1 MLRDGLVEGTENF
14 ILQFSSTD
22 PPNIA
27 LNADSGSNIIQTQIF
42 IEDST
47 GTGIHRLTNIQH
59 TLSMCL
65 WCDFS
70 TVFEL
75 QFESSFYEVSE
86 SAGILEVCLQVIE
99 TSEVAI
105 GVAVDVLIVEVSDEP
120 LGIVHTCTGIYMYA
134 YFNVGTCVTMYI
146 PSADG
151 VAFNL
156 PAQQL
161 SFYTE
166 DIRLCTTLGIINDT
180 TVHGDREAL
189 LNVEAVDSQF
199 VVTSDTAT
207 IRFIDEQG
215 VYISHCK
222 LSTSELVVS
231 ARVKELIVFSK
242 HDIV

>member
-1 MLRDGLVEGTENF
+1 MCHTADEDYTSYTFSIRLEIGETAICRNGTMLRDSLVEGTENF

-27 LNADSGSNIIQTQIF
+27 LNADSGSNIIRTQIF

-47 GTGIHRLTNIQH
+47 GTGIHRLTSIQR

-86 SAGILEVCLQVIE
+86 SAGSLEVCLQVIE
-99 TSEVAI
+99 TSEVAT

-134 YFNVGTCVTMYI
+134 YFNVGTCVTMYTFCRWSCI
-146 PSADG
+146 QLARSA
-151 VAFNL
+151 
-156 PAQQL
+156 
-161 SFYTE
+161 
-166 DIRLCTTLGIINDT
+166 
-180 TVHGDREAL
+180 TVILHGRHSAL
-189 LNVEAVDSQF
+189 YHTRYHQ
-199 VVTSDTAT
+199 
-207 IRFIDEQG
+207 
-215 VYISHCK
+215 
-222 LSTSELVVS
+222 
-231 ARVKELIVFSK
+231 
-242 HDIV
+242 